1 MYTRWHRQSLS
12 IFAGRRWTFL
22 AHSLLLLML
31 AVLPGASGAEA
42 KDTGTATV
50 LTVEGKVELARKD
63 NAQWT
68 AAGTNDVLHPGDRV
82 RTGLRS
88 RATLRWSEMSVVR
101 VNQLTTMEL
110 QPPRPGADKP
120 QLDLKTGATY
130 FFSRERP
137 DEIHFQTPVASG
149 AIRGTE
155 FHLKVDENG
164 QSELALLDG
173 EVALQ
178 NARGEVILKSGE
190 QGIVQPDQPPRKTA
204 MIDALNIIQ
213 WVLYYPAVIDTAE
226 LGLTSDEEQTFSANL
241 KAYREGD
248 LLRALNLY
256 PEGRQPASDAER
268 ALQAALLM
276 AAGQVANA
284 ETSLKAVQSPSP
296 TARALQELIAA
307 VKNQT
312 ITHPAQPASASEWLA
327 RSYYLQSRSQLKEA
341 LAAAEEA
348 TRKSPRFG
356 AAWIRRAELEFG
368 FGRTSRALEALE
380 TGLGLSRRNAQALAL
395 RGFLWAAKNNNSEA
409 ARSFD
414 EAIALDGA
422 LGNAWLGRGL
432 VKIRRGH
439 AREGRE
445 DLQVAATLE
454 PQRAVLRSYLGKAF
468 NQTWD
473 IRRAEKELQ
482 LAQKLDPNDPTAW
495 LYSALLKEQGNRVN
509 EAVSDLEKSKELNDN
524 RSIFRSRLLLDQDRA
539 VRSANLASIYRD
551 AGMFDVSVQEASRAV
566 NYDYANYS
574 AHLFL
579 ANSYDYLR
587 DPNNINLRYEAP
599 WFSELLVANLL
610 APASGG
616 SLSRNISQQEYS
628 EFFEGN
634 HLGVFSS
641 TEYRSSGDWSQA
653 GSQYGVIGTTSYSL
667 DASYRSENGQ
677 RPNNDLDE
685 LFFAGRFKQQ
695 FTPHDSVFLQVS
707 WLNFESGDL
716 SQYYN
721 QRMADPT
728 LRVKEKQEPNVI
740 AGYHHEWAPGNDTLL
755 LAARFDDTLTLRSS
769 APQIPFYASGTGV
782 FPPFEP
788 YFTFDLTP
796 DPLSLKYRRE
806 LEAYFAEIQH
816 IWQAQAHTV
825 VAGARYQTASADT
838 ISDLTRQPLAGAPQS
853 LNTEA
858 DADLD
863 RIGFYA
869 YENWQIFEQLRL
881 TAGLSYDRLHY
892 PRNIDTSPI
901 IDAETTTDK
910 WSPKAGVLWTPGQ
923 ETYVRAF
930 YSQSLGG
937 VFFDNSVRLEPTQ
950 IAGFNQA
957 YRSLIPESVVGL
969 VPGTRFE
976 NFGVGFD
983 KNIRTT
989 GTYLTI
995 DGEILRSDATRT
1007 LGILVNNFPPAPE
1020 PNTSGSTRQSLDYE
1034 EKTVLVAVN
1043 QLLSKEYALGA
1054 RYRLTYADL
1063 EERFTDVSA
1072 QTTGTIPIRQ
1082 DLVATLHQVWLH
1094 ANFNH
1099 PSGFFA
1105 VVSSVWSS
1113 QSNQGYGGSR
1123 PGDDFW
1129 QHNAAVGYRFLRR
1142 HVEASVGVLNLTDED
1157 YQLNPLNL
1165 YNELPR
1171 ERTLVANLKFYF

>member
-1 MYTRWHRQSLS
+1 MGIRLHREPVSTDVGSRRFHSLFS
-12 IFAGRRWTFL
+12 FL
-22 AHSLLLLML
+22 SLLLAVGVNAL
-31 AVLPGASGAEA
+31 AAESP
-42 KDTGTATV
+42 TATL
-50 LTVEGKVELARKD
+50 LTMEGKVEVARKGGGPWSL
-63 NAQWT
+63 AQ
-68 AAGTNDVLHPGDRV
+68 TNGVLSIGDRL

-101 VNQLTTMEL
+101 INQLTSLEL
-110 QPPRPGADKP
+110 QPPPTGGDKP
-120 QLDLKTGATY
+120 QLELKSGATY

-155 FHLKVDENG
+155 FHLMVAEDG
-164 QSELALLDG
+164 RSELALLDG
-173 EVALQ
+173 EVGLQ
-178 NARGEVILKSGE
+178 NAQGEVILKSGE
-190 QGIVQPDQPPRKTA
+190 QGLVERNQPPRKTA
-204 MIDALNIIQ
+204 MVDAISIMQ
-213 WVLYYPAVIDTAE
+213 WVLYYPAVVDTGE
-226 LGLTSDEEQTFSANL
+226 LGLTAAEEESFSAAL

-248 LLRALNLY
+248 LLQALALY

-268 ALQAALLM
+268 GLQAALLM

-284 ETSLKAVQSPSP
+284 EASLKGLKSPSP
-296 TARALQELIAA
+296 AARALQELSAA
-307 VKNQT
+307 VKNQSPAN
-312 ITHPAQPASASEWLA
+312 PAQPGSASEWLA
-327 RSYYLQSRSQLKEA
+327 RSYYLQSRSRLKEA
-341 LAAAEEA
+341 LAAAEES
-348 TRKSPRFG
+348 TKKSPRFG
-356 AAWIRRAELEFG
+356 AAWVRVAELEFG
-368 FGRTSRALEALE
+368 FGRTSRALKALE
-380 TGLGLSRRNAQALAL
+380 TGLGLSPRNAQGLAL

-409 ARSFD
+409 AKSFED
-414 EAIALDGA
+414 AIGVDGA

-432 VKIRRGH
+432 VKIRTGH

-445 DLQVAATLE
+445 DLQVATTLE

-473 IRRAEKELQ
+473 IAHAEKELQ
-482 LAQKLDPNDPTAW
+482 LAQKLDANDPTAW
-495 LYSALLKEQGNRVN
+495 LYAALLKEQGNRVN

-628 EFFEGN
+628 QFFEGN

-653 GSQYGVIGTTSYSL
+653 GSQYGVIGNTSYSL

-677 RPNNDLDE
+677 RPNNDLEE

-695 FTPHDSVFLQVS
+695 FTPQDSVFLQVS
-707 WLNFESGDL
+707 WFDFESGDL
-716 SQYYN
+716 AQYYD
-721 QRMADPT
+721 QQMASRT
-728 LRVKEKQEPNVI
+728 LRVTEKQEPNVTL
-740 AGYHHEWAPGNDTLL
+740 GYHHEWAPGNHTLL
-755 LAARFDDTLTLRSS
+755 LAARFDDTLTLKDS
-769 APQIPFYASGTGV
+769 APVIPFYASGTGV
-782 FPPFEP
+782 FPPFDP
-788 YFTFDLTP
+788 YFTFDPTP
-796 DPLSLKYRRE
+796 DPLSLRYRRE
-806 LEAYFAEIQH
+806 LEAYFAEIQQ
-816 IWQAQAHTV
+816 IWQTEAHTV
-825 VAGARYQTASADT
+825 VAGGRYQTASADT
-838 ISDLTRQPLAGAPQS
+838 TSDLTRQPLAGTPTS
-853 LNTEA
+853 LDTEA

-863 RIGFYA
+863 RIGVYA
-869 YENWQIFEQLRL
+869 YENWQVLESLRL

-892 PRNIDTSPI
+892 PRNVDTSPI
-901 IDAETTTDK
+901 SEAETTKDR
-910 WSPKAGVLWTPGQ
+910 WSPKAGILWTPAK
-923 ETYVRAF
+923 ETYVRGF

-976 NFGVGFD
+976 SFGIGLD
-983 KNIRTT
+983 KNIRKT

-995 DGEILRSDATRT
+995 DGQMLQSHATRT
-1007 LGILVNNFPPAPE
+1007 VGILVNDFPPAPE
-1020 PNTSGSTRQSLDYE
+1020 PNTPGSTRQSLEYE
-1034 EKTVLVAVN
+1034 EKSVVIAVN
-1043 QLLSKEYALGA
+1043 QLLSKEYAIGA

-1072 QTTGTIPIRQ
+1072 QTTGAIPIRQ
-1082 DLVATLHQVWLH
+1082 DLAATLHQLWLQAH
-1094 ANFNH
+1094 FNH
-1099 PSGFFA
+1099 PSGFFGRF
-1105 VVSSVWSS
+1105 SSVWSA
-1113 QSNQGYGGSR
+1113 QSNHGYGGTR

-1142 HVEASVGVLNLTDED
+1142 HVEASVGVLNITDQD
-1157 YQLNPLNL
+1157 YQLNPLTL

-1171 ERTLVANLKFYF
+1171 ERTLVANFKFYF